1 MYVSKCCFLLLVSYF
16 VLQWCCTVTCDCIPP
31 EEPIK
36 CSSGDSNCT
45 ITNSQG
51 EFPDRSVCRAAD
63 AVYPTTEAE
72 LISAVATATMKKRKM
87 KVYIYI
93 YVCQYYWF
101 VIQIYQYNKQSM
113 HWTYKAITCQISKKK
128 KLAFFRNP

>member
-1 MYVSKCCFLLLVSYF
+1 MYFTRGESYWQKMAMYVSKCCFLLLVSYF

-36 CSSGDSNCT
+36 CFSGDSNCT

-51 EFPDRSVCRAAD
+51 AFPDRSVCRAAD

-93 YVCQYYWF
+93 CLLVLLVCYPNLS
-101 VIQIYQYNKQSM
+101 IQ
-113 HWTYKAITCQISKKK
+113 QIVHA
-128 KLAFFRNP
+128 LDL